1 MAEQLDPRKPFAPL
15 QNQPLPQLE
24 KGAVRSQTETE
35 TTHGAAQQ
43 EMTDITTAAAG
54 ALGSNTLVSDPGP
67 QPRTSL
73 GKSAEQ
79 SRCIDR
85 PDTDTAGTT
94 QESHIPPPRRHSTR
108 VSRPPRRLIEE
119 F

>member
-15 QNQPLPQLE
+15 QNQPVPQLE

-43 EMTDITTAAAG
+43 EMTDITTAG
-54 ALGSNTLVSDPGP
+54 APGSNTLVSDPGP

-79 SRCIDR
+79 SRWIDR
-85 PDTDTAGTT
+85 PDTGTT
-94 QESHIPPPRRHSTR
+94 QESHIPPSRRHSTR
-108 VSRPPRRLIEE
+108 VSRPPRHLIEE